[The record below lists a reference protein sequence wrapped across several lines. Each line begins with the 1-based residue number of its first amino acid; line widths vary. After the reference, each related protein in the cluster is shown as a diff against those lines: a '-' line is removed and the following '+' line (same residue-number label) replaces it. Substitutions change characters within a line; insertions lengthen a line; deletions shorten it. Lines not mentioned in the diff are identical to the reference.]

1 MGGPPPATKPKE
13 ISAASNKGGFLIRQ
27 KAGNTD
33 KCAQSLQSE
42 TGRDT
47 KRTGRVSSGRSAL
60 NPSKPRGLQRGDAR
74 HREYDAYRY
83 GYHVRTMPEGSL
95 HRHISGI
102 RFSRLAE
109 TYQLNCP
116 PPCATARQF
125 QEHLMLPYRVADEV
139 FRTGYAVEGEYEP
152 VPIERRTLHYLTAHG

>member
-1 MGGPPPATKPKE
+1 M
-13 ISAASNKGGFLIRQ
+13 S
-27 KAGNTD
+27 
-33 KCAQSLQSE
+33 SE
-42 TGRDT
+42 
-47 KRTGRVSSGRSAL
+47 RSAL

-74 HREYDAYRY
+74 HRREVMSVHMGIMCERCRKVHFIA
-83 GYHVRTMPEGSL
+83 TS
-95 HRHISGI
+95 SGI

-139 FRTGYAVEGEYEP
+139 FRTGYAVEDEYEL
-152 VPIERRTLHYLTAHG
+152 VPSERRTLHYLTAHG